1 MNHASE
7 PSQYRVVPDKQYRKR
22 LKRVMYETAR
32 LARKYNKYHA
42 QMMKQMLMISEMN
55 TMVLSFLNSS
65 RSQSYQTEVL
75 RQKIEEFPEVD
86 ELDLHIEV
94 LKAYHFCY
102 DEMDLDEVNAVD

>member
-1 MNHASE
+1 MH
-7 PSQYRVVPDKQYRKR
+7 
-22 LKRVMYETAR
+22 ETTR

-75 RQKIEEFPEVD
+75 RQKIEDFPEVD

-94 LKAYHFCY
+94 LKAYHLCY
-102 DEMDLDEVNAVD
+102 DEIDLEEVNAVD